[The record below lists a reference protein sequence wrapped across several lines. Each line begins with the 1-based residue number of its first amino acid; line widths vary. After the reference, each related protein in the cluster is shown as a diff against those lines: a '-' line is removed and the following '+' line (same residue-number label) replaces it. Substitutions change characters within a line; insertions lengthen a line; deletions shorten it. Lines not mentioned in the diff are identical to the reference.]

1 MDFDVSTTFFYLK
14 ASIPVRDDAK
24 IYAMFGL
31 TNVEL
36 TGTLGG
42 VSVSADDDDTG
53 IGIGFEKAIDTY
65 SILADYIIYNDNSGV
80 DVSAIN
86 LGFSRHF

>member
-1 MDFDVSTTFFYLK
+1 
-14 ASIPVRDDAK
+14 
-24 IYAMFGL
+24 MFGL
-31 TNVEL
+31 TKVEL

-53 IGIGFEKAIDTY
+53 IGIGFEKAIDSY
-65 SILADYIIYNDNSGV
+65 SISVDYVIYNDNSGV

-86 LGFSRHF
+86 LGFFRHF